1 MAMTIVS
8 RRSVFGLAAGAAALV
23 PVFAHATAA
32 LSPLGRELAFYNIHT
47 SETTRVLYFDNG
59 KYVPDA
65 LESLNHF
72 LRDWRTGDIHTI
84 DPALFDQLHDL
95 QALTEGQGAFT
106 VICGYRSPKTNEAL
120 HERSSGVATHSQ
132 HLLGKAMD
140 LNLPGKDLSHLHAAA
155 LSLKAGGVGY
165 YPNSDFI
172 HMDTG
177 PVRQWT

>member
-1 MAMTIVS
+1 MAV
-8 RRSVFGLAAGAAALV
+8 GAALLV
-23 PVFAHATAA
+23 PKLARASDN
-32 LSPLGRELAFYNIHT
+32 LSAPSRELAFYNIHT
-47 SETTRVLYFDNG
+47 SENTRALYFDNG

-65 LESLNHF
+65 LETLNHF

-95 QALTEGQGAFT
+95 QALTEGRGAFN

-120 HERSSGVATHSQ
+120 RERSTGVATHSQ

-165 YPNSDFI
+165 YPSSDFI